1 MYASNI
7 LIVRWLI
14 DGNKNPRDESPGDFV
29 LWIIVLTSV
38 EASLLY
44 GLRTEVRGIITHDL
58 LTKFTHL
65 VNPTTK
71 ILLFEPRAHIVA
83 VGIGA

>member
-1 MYASNI
+1 MET
-7 LIVRWLI
+7 
-14 DGNKNPRDESPGDFV
+14 KNPGTKVPGIFV

-44 GLRTEVRGIITHDL
+44 GLRTEVRGIITHEL

-65 VNPTTK
+65 VNPAAK